1 MPLSL
6 NLSDFIGSIL
16 SHVARGYVEALTS
29 CLFIAL
35 ARAAW
40 SDRSPPPTGSNTASG
55 SQMQTAV

>member
-16 SHVARGYVEALTS
+16 SHVAHGYVEALTS

-35 ARAAW
+35 ARGLGRIAHPAY
-40 SDRSPPPTGSNTASG
+40 RK
-55 SQMQTAV
+55 QHRVR

>member
-16 SHVARGYVEALTS
+16 SHVAHGYVEALTS

-40 SDRSPPPTGSNTASG
+40 IGSLTPTYRK
-55 SQMQTAV
+55 QHRVR